1 MIKYLLLLSI
11 IIFAVIFGSKFSGG
25 LSENFYSQ
33 IGQDKH
39 VLDFFDGHKGYF
51 LDVGAT
57 NGIDISNTYELE
69 KQGWKGI
76 CVEPQKK
83 YYDQLVKNRVAICS
97 NYLLYDKEGQEVD
110 FNVANELAGI
120 TNDIG
125 STHYNSVKNTPIIK
139 LKTNTLNNLLT
150 ENNAPNNID
159 FLSLDTE
166 GSELPILKGCDLNKY
181 RFGFMAIEH
190 NSEEPRKTEL
200 KNYLLENDY
209 LYKCDN
215 AQDYYF
221 IDKNILEG
229 SYKYKK
235 DIIDINIKNENDK
248 LYCYDNNNNKI
259 GNIKIDINNIILH
272 HNKYGDL
279 EMKYNKLIKNNK
291 IWRRKYIKK

>member
-1 MIKYLLLLSI
+1 MIKIVCLLFI
-11 IIFAVIFGSKFSGG
+11 IIFVIIVGSNE
-25 LSENFYSQ
+25 SEKFYSQ

-39 VLDFFDGHKGYF
+39 VMDFFDGHKGYF
-51 LDVGAT
+51 VDIGAT

-69 KQGWKGI
+69 QNGWNGI

-83 YYDQLVKNRVAICS
+83 MYDKLIKNRKAICS
-97 NYLLYDKEGQEVD
+97 NYLLYDKEGKEVD
-110 FNVANELAGI
+110 FNVAGVLAGI

-125 STHYNSVKNTPIIK
+125 PTHYNNVKNTPKIK
-139 LKTNTLNNLLT
+139 LKTNTLNNLLN
-150 ENNAPNNID
+150 ENNVPRKID

-166 GSELPILKGCDLNKY
+166 GSELSILKGCDLNKY

-190 NSEEPRKTEL
+190 NNEEPRKTEL

-215 AQDYYF
+215 KHDYYF
-221 IDKNILEG
+221 IDKKILEG
-229 SYKYKK
+229 SYKNNT

-248 LYCYDNNNNKI
+248 LYCYGNNNNKI
-259 GNIKIDINNIILH
+259 GNITMDINNVILH

-279 EMKYNKLIKNNK
+279 QIKYNKIIKNKNK
-291 IWRRKYIKK
+291 IWQKL